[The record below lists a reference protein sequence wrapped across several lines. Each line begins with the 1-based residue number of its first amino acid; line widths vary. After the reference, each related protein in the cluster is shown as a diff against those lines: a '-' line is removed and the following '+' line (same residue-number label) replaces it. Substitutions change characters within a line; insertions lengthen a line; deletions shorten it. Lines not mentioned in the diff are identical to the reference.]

1 METAPKWTHWRLIV
15 SKLSRQSDRT
25 GRFLNGTLNLDWG
38 TRRKPLGAIVAWG
51 SLAIFA
57 VLTILGIAGVV
68 MGLQPVPAATTQIE
82 TAVVEPEAPPVEERL
97 PGASTLADAQPI
109 DAAPVEEVA
118 LVEEVAPA
126 PQLDKGD
133 DVIAS
138 TFEQLVEPITVP
150 ASQVPEGAIV
160 TGEKPA
166 ASPTETAVAD
176 AGVQLPMAKD
186 EAMIAGR
193 HGVSVGRNA
202 AAWAIESEVPDE
214 SRNTTVL
221 GYAAQPD
228 DTVRVGDSSI
238 NVRSGPS
245 QSSKKLFALA
255 AGAEIDVTGKVTGKS
270 GDWVAITD
278 GNDRDGWVDVSL
290 LENVDLKS
298 VPVIKNPPATEA
310 ETPAKITKFKKV
322 ASSGV
327 TVRSGPGKSS
337 KQLFNLSGGAKVT
350 VLADSKGWLKIKDA
364 QGRTGWAYKSYIR

>member
-1 METAPKWTHWRLIV
+1 METAPKWTQWRLIV
-15 SKLSRQSDRT
+15 SKVSRQSDQT

-82 TAVVEPEAPPVEERL
+82 AAVVEPEPAPPVEERL
-97 PGASTLADAQPI
+97 PGASSLADAQAI
-109 DAAPVEEVA
+109 DAAPLEEVA
-118 LVEEVAPA
+118 LVEEIAPA
-126 PQLDKGD
+126 PQSDKGD

-150 ASQVPEGAIV
+150 ASEVPDGAIV
-160 TGEKPA
+160 TGEANNPA
-166 ASPTETAVAD
+166 ASPTETVVAD

-193 HGVSVGRNA
+193 HGVAVGRNA
-202 AAWAIESEVPDE
+202 AAWAIESEVPDQ

-255 AGAEIDVTGKVTGKS
+255 AGAEIDVTGKS

-298 VPVIKNPPATEA
+298 VPVVKNPPAAEA
-310 ETPAKITKFKKV
+310 ETPAKITDLKKV